1 MSKCVCPWVCPCSI
15 SLGVCTKGYVSRDYV
30 FGFRVCPRVSD
41 HGYVQG
47 NVYWCMSKGGMTKYV
62 CMGL

>member
-1 MSKCVCPWVCPCSI
+1 MSVSGICPVGM
-15 SLGVCTKGYVSRDYV
+15 SLGVFPKGVYPMEYVGALGYVE
-30 FGFRVCPRVSD
+30 RVSD